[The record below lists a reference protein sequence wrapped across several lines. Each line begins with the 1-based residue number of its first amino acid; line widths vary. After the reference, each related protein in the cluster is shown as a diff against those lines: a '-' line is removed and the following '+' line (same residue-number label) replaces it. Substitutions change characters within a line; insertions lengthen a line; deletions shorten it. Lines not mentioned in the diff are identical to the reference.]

1 MKVRQVLA
9 LVFLAFLQA
18 EGATGQSFSC
28 PIGREPACL
37 DYGDRVVDQ
46 SAACFDTYQCNYEG
60 FTCKSHLSE
69 CSAEYDRIQSEYN
82 DLVDKH
88 NTLIRDFN
96 TLQEASQSMESD
108 LREIKD
114 CIRSA
119 DSIED
124 AQACRY

>member
-60 FTCKSHLSE
+60 FTCKSHLTDCASN
-69 CSAEYDRIQSEYN
+69 YDSLQNEYN
-82 DLVDKH
+82 ALVDKH
-88 NTLIRDFN
+88 NELIRDFN
-96 TLQEASQSMESD
+96 SIRDASLKMDETLRDMQ
-108 LREIKD
+108 D
-114 CIRSA
+114 CVYQARTA
-119 DSIED
+119 ED
-124 AQACRY
+124 ARACAE